1 MQNTLTFTVG
11 ETKYVSRPFD
21 FETMCL
27 INDAHNDREKHGPLN
42 ICRGA
47 VDYMFEGTDATQDVI
62 DSLDASVRTRL
73 CIRLWEMYIDALS
86 SKNA

>member
-1 MQNTLTFTVG
+1 
-11 ETKYVSRPFD
+11 
-21 FETMCL
+21 MCL